1 MRSFSSP
8 PSRGA
13 NEPGQLK
20 SYSTASAF
28 QEGFVDLTL
37 LRGSALIH
45 LAAL

>member
-13 NEPGQLK
+13 TELGELK
-20 SYSTASAF
+20 SYSTAFAF

-37 LRGSALIH
+37 RGSALIH
-45 LAAL
+45 QATL